1 MPHIVGR
8 VMLANSSSMKRTM
21 RAAAGLPTG
30 LVLAGKLQLM
40 RKKRSCIEL
49 MKNRNNRRLRSKK
62 QELATKAQLTTN
74 ISSQIQTVR
83 LVNL

>member
-8 VMLANSSSMKRTM
+8 VTLANSSSMKRTM
-21 RAAAGLPTG
+21 RAAAGLPRG
-30 LVLAGKLQLM
+30 LAGKLQLM